1 MITNHQMNLFSLKN
15 KVILITGGY
24 GHLGKSI
31 SEGLAEQGAVVVVLA
46 RNESKFNDVF
56 QGSKL
61 KNIHFHTFNIA
72 ITESIKTG
80 FQAIYDRFGQIDVLI
95 NNAYYMRSNTP
106 EMLTDDDWNYS
117 IDGSLNSVYR
127 CIREVLPYLKQ
138 SKSGRIINV
147 GSMYGMVSPDFIVYE
162 GFSSFLNPPHYG
174 AAKAGII
181 QLTKYFASYLAK
193 YGILVNTV
201 SPGAFPSKGVQ
212 EHSGFIDALNAKN
225 PLKRIGQP
233 DELKGVFVFLSSDA
247 STYITGQNIAVD
259 GGWTMI

>member
-1 MITNHQMNLFSLKN
+1 MNLFSLKN
-15 KVILITGGY
+15 KVVLITGGY

-31 SEGLAEQGAVVVVLA
+31 TEGLAEHGAEVVVLA
-46 RNESKFNDVF
+46 RNEAKFKAVF
-56 QGSKL
+56 EKSDL
-61 KNIHFHTFNIA
+61 KNIHFQTFDIA
-72 ITESIKTG
+72 STESIKNG
-80 FQAIYDRFGQIDVLI
+80 FQMIFERFGQIDVLI
-95 NNAYYMRSNTP
+95 NNAFYLRSNTP
-106 EMLTDDDWNYS
+106 ETLSDEDWNYS

-147 GSMYGMVSPDFIVYE
+147 GSMYGMVAPDFDIYKD
-162 GFSSFLNPPHYG
+162 FPNFLNPPHYG

-181 QLTKYFASYLAK
+181 QMTKYFASYLAQ
-193 YGILVNTV
+193 YGILVNAV

-212 EHSGFIDALNAKN
+212 EHTGFIDALGTKN

-247 STYITGQNIAVD
+247 STYVTGQNIAVD